1 MWGLI
6 KLMKS
11 LKLYRHFNAL
21 DRGVLLTDVLL
32 AVLAASQPTLDW
44 DQRVYTVCQQGT
56 FGRSNNKCSS
66 EVGPM
71 ERKPFGFVF

>member
-11 LKLYRHFNAL
+11 LELYRHFNAQA
-21 DRGVLLTDVLL
+21 RGVLLTDVLV
-32 AVLAASQPTLDW
+32 AVLAASQPASDW
-44 DQRVYTVCQQGT
+44 DQSVYTVWQQGT
-56 FGRSNNKCSS
+56 FGRSNDKCSS

-71 ERKPFGFVF
+71 ERKHFAFVF